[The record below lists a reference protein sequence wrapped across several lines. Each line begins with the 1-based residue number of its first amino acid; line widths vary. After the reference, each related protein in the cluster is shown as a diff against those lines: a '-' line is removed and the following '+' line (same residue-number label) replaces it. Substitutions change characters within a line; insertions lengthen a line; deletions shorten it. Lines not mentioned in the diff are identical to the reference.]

1 MNNFEENNNGY
12 YNNNFNN
19 QYPNMN
25 NNNNNKQPLSYHIKR
40 FLVGLLLVMALVFLL
55 LLVLPTKSSIRDA
68 INDGLNPLLD
78 KLFQE
83 NIDTM
88 KDAAIAYYT
97 TDRLPKKEGDTEKL
111 TLGEMLEMKLLLEIK
126 DKNGDMC
133 DTNASY
139 VEITKND
146 KEYKMKINLK
156 CGDEEDYVIVYLG
169 CYSYCL
175 NDICEKKEAKQ
186 VEKQVTGGS
195 SSGTNIIKRFTNK
208 VTTKVKEVT
217 REVTKIVHPNKHYC
231 EKVNG
236 KYYND
241 KGKVVSKK
249 AYEKAC
255 THKPDTPDK
264 PDKPD
269 TPDTPEKVYKYKYE
283 KIVTVNHDKEYG
295 KWSDCEKHEYDENDY
310 IAWGEHEKV
319 SYEKL
324 PSVKATTPKLV
335 ADLDKPVYRNVKVYI
350 DSYPKWACANY
361 EFFLDYETKTYYTT
375 GGWQSVGII
384 TSHQALSDTNNV
396 KYVISSIDYDNCNND
411 VCSITPTYK
420 YYKYVRTTSVT
431 TNVSDSKEKL
441 TAKCT
446 KVVKKNIPVYTTEKH
461 FVRYEKKKVYETKII
476 KYYCKRTR
484 TVKDAYTTKERYTL
498 WSRSKNDQSLINQG
512 YKYTGIYEEIK

>member
-1 MNNFEENNNGY
+1 MNNYEGNNNGY

-19 QYPNMN
+19 QYPNM
-25 NNNNNKQPLSYHIKR
+25 NNNNKQPLSYHIKR

-55 LLVLPTKSSIRDA
+55 LLVLPTKSSIREA

-97 TDRLPKKEGDTEKL
+97 TDRLPKKEGDTNKL
-111 TLGEMLEMKLLLEIK
+111 TLGEMLEMKLLLSIK
-126 DKNGDMC
+126 DRNGDMC

-146 KEYKMKINLK
+146 KEYKMKVNLK

-169 CYSYCL
+169 CYDYCL
-175 NDICEKKEAKQ
+175 NDICEKKESKQ
-186 VEKQVTGGS
+186 VEKQVTGTK
-195 SSGTNIIKRFTNK
+195 TNIIKKFTNK

-217 REVTKIVHPNKHYC
+217 RVIVTPKKHYC

-241 KGKVVSKK
+241 KGKVVSKA

-264 PDKPD
+264 PE
-269 TPDTPEKVYKYKYE
+269 EKVYKYKYE
-283 KIVTVNHDKEYG
+283 KVVTVKHDKEYG
-295 KWSDCEKHEYDENDY
+295 KWSNCETHEYNENDY
-310 IAWGEHEKV
+310 INWGEHEKV

-324 PSVKATTPKLV
+324 PSKQATIPKLV
-335 ADLDKPVYRNVKVYI
+335 SDLDKPVYRNVKVYI
-350 DSYPKWACANY
+350 DSYPKWTCGNY
-361 EFFLDYETKTYYTT
+361 NFFLDYETKTYYTT
-375 GGWQSVGII
+375 SGWQNVGIV
-384 TSHQALSDTNNV
+384 TSHQALSDTNNI
-396 KYVISSIDYDNCNND
+396 KYIISSIDYDNCNND

-446 KVVKKNIPVYTTEKH
+446 NVIKKNIPVYTTEKH
-461 FVRYEKKKVYETKII
+461 FVRYEKKKVYERKTIN
-476 KYYCKRTR
+476 YYCKRTR
-484 TVKDAYTTKERYTL
+484 TVKEAYTTKEKYTL
-498 WSRSKNDQSLINQG
+498 WSKSKNDQALIKQG
-512 YKYTGIYEEIK
+512 YKYTGIYERIK